1 MQGIPEY
8 PQSGT
13 SSEAPAASTSGSEAT
28 ALQTEEMVPKGVL
41 TYVYTIRSCSN
52 PKSPLRSLSN
62 CNTANNR
69 SVSVNVQLTIS
80 ATSSVCFHRRRLSL
94 TPRNANVTGTEVK
107 IRDGISAARA
117 KAARMTSNGTQMRF
131 RAKSSDIGVPVISST

>member
-1 MQGIPEY
+1 MFEPEIAVA
-8 PQSGT
+8 
-13 SSEAPAASTSGSEAT
+13 EFIE
-28 ALQTEEMVPKGVL
+28 LQP
-41 TYVYTIRSCSN
+41 
-52 PKSPLRSLSN
+52 
-62 CNTANNR
+62 ANNR

-80 ATSSVCFHRRRLSL
+80 TTSSVCFHRRRLSL